1 MIFRNVFLCAFF
13 FSTFSDL
20 KESLFGIWFDNRLGH
35 QLKQTNWSLVV
46 SHFQGIEQLKKEE
59 RRWSKKTKWM
69 NMRAVFGHP
78 FSLLWFSPFSTP
90 DHGKAETYQYVVW
103 GLSKEAP
110 PPRRAQCRYPTR
122 LYIVTLYLPHFPSA
136 FYISIHV
143 RSPFIL
149 CCLQWAE
156 LQRKRKHFEFVNPVW
171 KHWICSF
178 QLFPCLYQ
186 VPSLL
191 CSLLLSLK
199 GLFWLQWKKLH
210 IFTNP

>member
-1 MIFRNVFLCAFF
+1 MVC
-13 FSTFSDL
+13 
-20 KESLFGIWFDNRLGH
+20 DNRLGH

-110 PPRRAQCRYPTR
+110 PRRAQCRSQHGC
-122 LYIVTLYLPHFPSA
+122 TLWHCISHTFHLLFIFPSMCALRLFCVA
-136 FYISIHV
+136 FS
-143 RSPFIL
+143 
-149 CCLQWAE
+149 E
-156 LQRKRKHFEFVNPVW
+156 LSCREKESTDFVNPVW

-199 GLFWLQWKKLH
+199 GLFWLQWKNKTFSL
-210 IFTNP
+210 TPNYGLPCW